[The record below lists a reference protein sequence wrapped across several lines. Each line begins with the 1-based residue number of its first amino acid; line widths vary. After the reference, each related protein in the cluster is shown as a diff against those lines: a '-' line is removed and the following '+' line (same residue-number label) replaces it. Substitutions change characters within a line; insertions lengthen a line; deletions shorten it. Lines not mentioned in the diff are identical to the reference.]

1 MFFLIQANIINKSL
15 MQVSK
20 APPLHGCPLSRDYV
34 PIKKERQTL
43 VSYFSDKIQVSTEIK
58 CLGEKYSEAEWQV
71 TAEEST
77 RSFLKNSL
85 LLVYISGLQP
95 VGHNPFGGQ
104 TTPSQGLHIIYPA
117 YQIFTL

>member
-1 MFFLIQANIINKSL
+1 

-43 VSYFSDKIQVSTEIK
+43 VSHFSDRIQVSTEIK
-58 CLGEKYSEAEWQV
+58 CLREKYSEAEWQV

-104 TTPSQGLHIIYPA
+104 TTPSQGLHIIYSA